1 LSDTPSGSISD
12 AWQVFDLHRLVESR
26 KDDDVS
32 FQEFLNVESMH
43 CGLYHLKKGSKD
55 MQTPHD
61 EDEMYYVIE
70 GRAKLRINGAEQDVN
85 PGTLLY
91 IKASEEHAFFE
102 ITEDMTLLVIF
113 A

>member
-1 LSDTPSGSISD
+1 MSGT
-12 AWQVFDLHRLVESR
+12 WQVFDLHELQQQDRTE
-26 KDDDVS
+26 DVS
-32 FQEFLNVESMH
+32 FTEFLNVDSMH
-43 CGLYHLKKGSKD
+43 CGLYHLKKGSTD

-70 GRAKLRINGAEQDVN
+70 GRAKLRVGDGEQVVK

-102 ITEDMTLLVIF
+102 IEEDMTLLVIF